1 MTSTTRSGL
10 HQGPDQ
16 PYATLQFANDE
27 ERQDDQRRRDA
38 LNAYRD
44 RLGVTVQELAELLST
59 LHGDRVSYWTVRGW
73 TAGQASKRARATPNW
88 VIKLLESHYS

>member
-10 HQGPDQ
+10 HKGPDQ

-27 ERQDDQRRRDA
+27 ERQADQRRRDA

-44 RLGVTVQELAELLST
+44 SLGVTVQELAELLSR
-59 LHGDRVSYWTVRGW
+59 LRGDRVSYWTVRSW
-73 TAGQASKRARATPNW
+73 TSGQTSRRARITPNW
-88 VIKLLESHYS
+88 VIKLLDANVD